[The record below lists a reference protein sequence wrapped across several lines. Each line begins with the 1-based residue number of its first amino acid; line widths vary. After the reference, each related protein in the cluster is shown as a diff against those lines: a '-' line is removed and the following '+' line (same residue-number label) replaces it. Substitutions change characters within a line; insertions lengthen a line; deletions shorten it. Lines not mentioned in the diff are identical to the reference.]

1 MFEIIDAQHL
11 KVSAKDM
18 LETVKKD
25 DPQVHQFI
33 ARHANSEWFM
43 RYVDLFTQH
52 YLETSATDVIN
63 QGTGKGQNLAD
74 ESSPNFASN
83 MQVLATLEVF
93 SACRRGYTRKID
105 MTGIAKYVTS
115 TTTFKVVKTEYQE
128 NAAGINSYG
137 QYPAGEKTL
146 DSVVWTLESSSDR
159 EPDIG
164 VSVTHTR
171 AMLRDATFPVM
182 EEYLEG
188 LGFQVAV
195 FQMREVVGKLLSVP
209 IGNTPAGTYLDTT
222 ALYAIEDPSTAQ
234 AAWSQ
239 FVDIFRSVSQGIK
252 QADGTFKTYQK
263 GSLEIWVAPDI
274 YTQLLKILQM
284 INVLYQGSTDPV
296 VSGTFTLI
304 GGNKIVEQSLLPAG
318 VIVAHDAQQSVGLVT
333 RQQLTLLPII
343 HNEWDRYG
351 MLGYVVYDVQ
361 RIWDQAIAI
370 ATYGGNAPSIP
381 PAPETNTP

>member
-1 MFEIIDAQHL
+1 MDIINADNL
-11 KVSAKDM
+11 KVKASM
-18 LETVKKD
+18 LLETVKGT
-25 DPQVHQFI
+25 DPKVSEFI
-33 ARHANSEWFM
+33 QLNSASPWFI
-43 RYVDLFTQH
+43 RYCEVFKE
-52 YLETSATDVIN
+52 YLESAPAATDIIA
-63 QGTGKGQNLAD
+63 QGLGKGQNLAD
-74 ESSPNFASN
+74 VTASN
-83 MQVLATLEVF
+83 FNSQLQVLATLEVF
-93 SACRRGYTRKID
+93 SAVRRGYTRKID
-105 MTGIAKYVTS
+105 MTGVAKYVTS
-115 TTTFKVVKTEYQE
+115 TTTFKVVKTEYVE
-128 NAAGINSYG
+128 AAAGINSFG
-137 QYPAGEKTL
+137 QYPSGEKTL
-146 DSVVWTLESSSDR
+146 DSVVFSLEPSSER

-164 VSVTHTR
+164 LTVTHTR

-188 LGFQVAV
+188 LGFQIAV
-195 FQMREVVGKLLSVP
+195 YQMREVVAKLLGTP
-209 IGNTPAGTYLDTT
+209 IGNTPAGAYFDTT
-222 ALYAIEDPSTAQ
+222 VLYSIEDPASAQ

-296 VSGTFTLI
+296 VAGTFTLI

-318 VIVAHDAQQSVGLVT
+318 VIVAHDAQQSVGVCT
-333 RQQLTLLPII
+333 RQQLTMLPII

-381 PAPETNTP
+381 PQPENNTP